1 MGSPLG
7 GGLLGPS
14 SLRTLLWDYP
24 WETEGSLT
32 QVWQHCK
39 IALITE
45 DTQMAKNHRKRCL
58 MLLIIREMHIKTT
71 MRYRLSLVRMAI
83 IKKPTNNKY
92 WRGYGERGNLLCFWW
107 ACKLMQPLWRTVW
120 RFLKNLR
127 TELPD
132 DPAIPLLGIYP
143 EKTII

>member
-71 MRYRLSLVRMAI
+71 MRYHLSLVRMAI

-92 WRGYGERGNLLCFWW
+92 WRGYGERGNLLCF
-107 ACKLMQPLWRTVW
+107 
-120 RFLKNLR
+120 
-127 TELPD
+127 
-132 DPAIPLLGIYP
+132 
-143 EKTII
+143 

>member
-71 MRYRLSLVRMAI
+71 MRHHVTQAEWLSSKNPQMINAGDDV
-83 IKKPTNNKY
+83 
-92 WRGYGERGNLLCFWW
+92 ERKEPSFTVDGNVNW
-107 ACKLMQPLWRTVW
+107 
-120 RFLKNLR
+120 
-127 TELPD
+127 
-132 DPAIPLLGIYP
+132 
-143 EKTII
+143 

>member
-71 MRYRLSLVRMAI
+71 MRYHLSLVRMAI